1 MSWGQTSALI
11 IATDR
16 QVCSMDD
23 SHQDVLRTSGGN
35 DGDNPQSQ
43 LLQAISQLQPGLAQQ
58 VAPAMQPD
66 LDIDDEGYQ
75 ETTSSSYVSSLAS
88 EVTRGVLENER
99 IYPQYGK
106 HSYGMPVDEDE
117 MARMDLQHSKY
128 ALLLGDRHFLAP
140 IGSEP
145 QEILD
150 LGTGTG
156 IWALDMADMFPSARV
171 LGVDIAP
178 IQPLWVAPNCTFEI
192 DDMEATWTY
201 KPDHFDFIHLR
212 DPLLSVRDWSKLL
225 RQVMEH
231 LKPGGWFEI
240 ACIYPT
246 PTSDDGSMP
255 ADSGFKFICDKL
267 VEAATLFQ
275 SPFKNTE
282 YANMLRE
289 AGFDQVTEHIF
300 KIPSSPWPKD
310 PRLKKIGALEM
321 TNVIAGSSAFA
332 LRLFEK
338 TFGWSREQTEVALI
352 AFKRDVKNRQ
362 HHQYCPSVHS
372 HPSRLQAD
380 QKQIL
385 CCLWPEA

>member
-1 MSWGQTSALI
+1 MQQAQEERRAIDSERDFGDETQQLTQPEQVADQPPLQLI
-11 IATDR
+11 
-16 QVCSMDD
+16 
-23 SHQDVLRTSGGN
+23 
-35 DGDNPQSQ
+35 P
-43 LLQAISQLQPGLAQQ
+43 Q
-58 VAPAMQPD
+58 VAPAIQPD
-66 LDIDDEGYQ
+66 LDIDDEGY
-75 ETTSSSYVSSLAS
+75 EESTSQSYVSSLAS

-99 IYPQYGK
+99 VYPQYGK
-106 HSYGMPVDEDE
+106 HNYGMPVDEDE

-128 ALLLGDRHFLAP
+128 FLLLGDRHFLAP
-140 IGSEP
+140 IGADP

-156 IWALDMADMFPSARV
+156 IWCLDVADMFPSARV
-171 LGVDIAP
+171 LGIDIAP
-178 IQPLWVAPNCTFEI
+178 IQPLWVAPNCSFEI

-212 DPLLSVRDWSKLL
+212 DPLLSVRDWRRLFG
-225 RQVMEH
+225 QAMEH

-240 ACIYPT
+240 TCIYPQ

-267 VEAATLFQ
+267 VEAAKLFE
-275 SPFKNTE
+275 SPF
-282 YANMLRE
+282 ANSEFAKLLRE
-289 AGFDQVTEHIF
+289 AGFEGVTEHVF

-338 TFGWSREQTEVALI
+338 TFGWSKEQTEIALI
-352 AFKRDVKNRQ
+352 EFKRDVKNRA
-362 HHQYCPSVHS
+362 HHQYCP
-372 HPSRLQAD
+372 
-380 QKQIL
+380 
-385 CCLWPEA
+385 